1 MTDIEAEDQ
10 DIENIVESVKSQI
23 RKLARSTKNGCSFR
37 SLAREIY
44 GVKALKEEIWHCFML
59 DIEDSLN
66 LQRRHLKY
74 TEGVNNSDG

>member
-10 DIENIVESVKSQI
+10 DIENIVESLKSQI
-23 RKLARSTKNGCSFR
+23 RKLARSTKNGCSFH

-66 LQRRHLKY
+66 LQRRHY